1 MFRKLIIVLILCPL
15 LINGQSIYFEK
26 TYDAS
31 GYTETSNRV
40 INEGAKYIYFNSG
53 VDYSSL
59 PYKSVITFNSVSYEG
74 DVLLQSHYLLDSI
87 QFIHSWVEQ
96 TLQGNFLVLGF
107 LRQYRDCETT
117 FWSSFQFIPPE
128 SRPIKPLRY
137 CSPMAS

>member
-26 TYDAS
+26 TFDAS

-96 TLQGNFLVLGF
+96 TLQGNFLVLG
-107 LRQYRDCETT
+107 LVGEY
-117 FWSSFQFIPPE
+117 SLS
-128 SRPIKPLRY
+128 
-137 CSPMAS
+137 